1 MEVDVDEV
9 IDEVLEAVGYAY
21 KEVSD
26 EHVRVSR
33 GKQAWSGSSLAV
45 ALTHAAAVA
54 EPEHRAAL
62 LLAAALDADA
72 QFVFETILAETE
84 EGEEDEDED
93 EPAEPEQRPR
103 RMRRVT

>member
-45 ALTHAAAVA
+45 VLNAQRLVRWDRRQQAHVS
-54 EPEHRAAL
+54 
-62 LLAAALDADA
+62 ADSA
-72 QFVFETILAETE
+72 QGAH
-84 EGEEDEDED
+84 
-93 EPAEPEQRPR
+93 
-103 RMRRVT
+103 